1 MQNQKKLLE
10 EHNRRL
16 QTGISDT
23 KRNLADAENILVKL
37 NDEYENIRQNNQYR
51 EQENEQLQEDLQSLD
66 YHLNLLEK

>member
-1 MQNQKKLLE
+1 LQNQKKLLE